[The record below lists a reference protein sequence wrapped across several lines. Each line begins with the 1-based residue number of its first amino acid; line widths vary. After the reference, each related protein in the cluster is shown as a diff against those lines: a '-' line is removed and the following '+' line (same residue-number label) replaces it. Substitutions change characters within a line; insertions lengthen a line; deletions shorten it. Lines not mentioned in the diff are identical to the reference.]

1 MPVMGVA
8 AHMYEQPGSSPLI
21 AEVLDAKISQTLEL
35 QRKGV
40 ETPHC
45 QLAQWVQVHTT
56 ETG

>member
-35 QRKGV
+35 
-40 ETPHC
+40 
-45 QLAQWVQVHTT
+45 
-56 ETG
+56 